1 MSSQEHLRPQP
12 PTGDDVSSVLTHAE
26 TGILENFVRAL
37 ALKTLTD
44 ADPGRMETVRDTAR

>member
-1 MSSQEHLRPQP
+1 MSSQKPPRPQP

-44 ADPGRMETVRDTAR
+44 AEPRRMATDWDAVR